1 MPPRLPPAPSLP
13 GVAQILASV
22 SVLIVSE
29 ELDLTLPFQTT
40 VATLEIVPAALA
52 MTVIVIGADVAPA
65 ASEPILQVTGPTPP
79 QPVCD
84 TNVAPAGIASVIV
97 TVLTVAAL

>member
-22 SVLIVSE
+22 NVLIVSE
-29 ELDLTLPFQTT
+29 KLVFALPFQAT
-40 VATLEIVPAALA
+40 VATLEIVPAVLA
-52 MTVIVIGADVAPA
+52 ITVIVIGADVAPA
-65 ASEPILQVTGPTPP
+65 AREPILQVTGPEPR

-84 TNVAPAGIASVIV
+84 RNVAPAGMASVMI
-97 TVLTVAAL
+97 TFGTLAAL

>member
-29 ELDLTLPFQTT
+29 KLVFTLPFQAT
-40 VATLEIVPAALA
+40 VATLEMVPAVLA

-65 ASEPILQVTGPTPP
+65 AREPMWQVTGPAPE

-84 TNVAPAGIASVIV
+84 RNVAPAGMASVMI
-97 TVLTVAAL
+97 TFGTLAEL